1 MYEQAVIAQWIS
13 VCIQGKKDRKKD
25 LGKGALYNLL
35 SKKIWGEN
43 ATVLQHRGKKRLI
56 KIKLFIEKRT
66 KMHQV

>member
-25 LGKGALYNLL
+25 LGKRALYDLL

-43 ATVLQHRGKKRLI
+43 ATVLQHREKKII
-56 KIKLFIEKRT
+56 KIKLLIEKGT

>member
-25 LGKGALYNLL
+25 LGKRALYNLL
-35 SKKIWGEN
+35 SEKIWGEN
-43 ATVLQHRGKKRLI
+43 ATILLHREKKRLI
-56 KIKLFIEKRT
+56 KNKLFIEKRT